1 MILDGWNYLGTGAAA
16 KKSASDK
23 DALSLELLQWVL
35 AGLRAQYW
43 SYQEAHWCVMGPT
56 FYGDHLLFQR
66 LYESVAE
73 QVDTLAEKMVAAH
86 GPAAVRSSALAPKFE
101 LWLAQWQQ
109 VECLHERGLR
119 SEEAVQAALRR
130 AYDGLKALGTL
141 TLGMDDFLMATAS
154 EHETN
159 EYLLKQVLDSK
170 SAATDW
176 AALGET

>member
-1 MILDGWNYLGTGAAA
+1 MSLSEWSYIGADFSTRQ
-16 KKSASDK
+16 SASDR
-23 DALSLELLQWVL
+23 AAVSLELLRWVL

-43 SYQEAHWCVMGPT
+43 SYQEAHWCVMGPS

-66 LYESVAE
+66 LYESVTE
-73 QVDTLAEKMVAAH
+73 QVDALAEKMVAAY
-86 GPAAVRSSALAPKFE
+86 GPVAVQSSALAPKFE
-101 LWLAQWQQ
+101 QWLAQWQQ
-109 VECLHERGLR
+109 VDCLHERGLR
-119 SEEAVQAALRR
+119 SEEAVQSALRR

-170 SAATDW
+170 AAATEW